1 MENNNNNNTGRR
13 RGVAVMRAQSCCYLC
28 RYVCMCV
35 CVCVCVY
42 LCLCMRKLDMWIQCA
57 WYEFVAHLHSN
68 ISNISGHLIQW
79 RWWLSVFFVGT
90 SGMCWM
96 NRREKILV
104 NVQSQINIETC
115 KLTIQHP
122 LDSASCL
129 ISEKLGSGETLP
141 PVDRNVALATNTSDG
156 PEGKSSGGLSIFLI
170 LFGTFH

>member
-1 MENNNNNNTGRR
+1 
-13 RGVAVMRAQSCCYLC
+13 
-28 RYVCMCV
+28 
-35 CVCVCVY
+35 
-42 LCLCMRKLDMWIQCA
+42 
-57 WYEFVAHLHSN
+57 
-68 ISNISGHLIQW
+68 
-79 RWWLSVFFVGT
+79 
-90 SGMCWM
+90 M

-141 PVDRNVALATNTSDG
+141 PVDRNVALAGIWDKMDQRILLMDLREKV
-156 PEGKSSGGLSIFLI
+156 PEDFPFFLI